1 MARAR
6 PSSSG
11 EGGTRENHGMRTAP
25 WSAPLPR
32 DVLGIESLGE
42 EQKVAALGVSIALTV
57 LLKVDTEPGWLPAT
71 IDEQR
76 VPLNGLMAP
85 MPSFCFTKDY
95 RGVLPIRVVSSVP
108 ITPTHAHL
116 LRSINARAPPPP
128 PPPPHR
134 NTADAPV
141 RITPRRAPPN
151 DRRGAGHGIRLRRAC
166 GEHSSD
172 GAAGELGSPHA
183 AGRVHHRVQVVTGR

>member
-1 MARAR
+1 LATSGPGRGPDILRMARAR

-11 EGGTRENHGMRTAP
+11 EGTREDHGMRTAP

-116 LRSINARAPPPP
+116 LRRPATSPPPP
-128 PPPPHR
+128 PSVAPPPQ
-134 NTADAPV
+134 
-141 RITPRRAPPN
+141 PPPP
-151 DRRGAGHGIRLRRAC
+151 
-166 GEHSSD
+166 
-172 GAAGELGSPHA
+172 SPS
-183 AGRVHHRVQVVTGR
+183 

>member
-116 LRSINARAPPPP
+116 LRYINPPPP
-128 PPPPHR
+128 P
-134 NTADAPV
+134 
-141 RITPRRAPPN
+141 
-151 DRRGAGHGIRLRRAC
+151 
-166 GEHSSD
+166 
-172 GAAGELGSPHA
+172 SPS
-183 AGRVHHRVQVVTGR
+183 